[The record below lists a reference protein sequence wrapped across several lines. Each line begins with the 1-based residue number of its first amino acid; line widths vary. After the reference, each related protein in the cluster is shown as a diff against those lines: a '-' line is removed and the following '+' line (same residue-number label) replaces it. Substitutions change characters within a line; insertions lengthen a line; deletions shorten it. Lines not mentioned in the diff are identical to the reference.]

1 MPRYALRLEYDGA
14 PFCGWQRQHGQLSIQ
29 MVLEEAAAHL
39 NGGEPPLVTAAGRTD
54 AGVHAEAQVAH
65 LDLATDLPLERVRE
79 ALNFHTRPHPVAVT
93 GAAIVPEDWSARFS
107 AIGRAYRYRIL
118 NRAARP
124 ALDWGR
130 VWHVKKRLDAAA
142 MHEAAQGLLGRHDF
156 SAYRA
161 AACQA
166 KSPVRTLDRLYGTL
180 RDLGDVQAEAAIPP
194 GVEAALDDDL
204 NTPAALAEIA
214 RIAGEARKATD
225 PTERARLKSELLG
238 AGLALGLLQQ
248 APEAW
253 FVRGASGDDDAR
265 IQALVEERGA
275 AKQARDFARA
285 DAIRKQLADEG
296 VLLEDTPQGVR
307 WKRA

>member
-29 MVLEEAAAHL
+29 LVLEEAAAHL

-79 ALNFHTRPHPVAVT
+79 ALNFHTRPHPVAIT

-124 ALDWGR
+124 ALEWGQ

-142 MHEAAQGLLGRHDF
+142 MHEAAQGLLGQHDF

-161 AACQA
+161 GSCQA
-166 KSPVRTLDRLYGTL
+166 KSPVRTLDRLDVTRLGNEIEIIAEARSFLHHQVRNMVGTL
-180 RDLGDVQAEAAIPP
+180 
-194 GVEAALDDDL
+194 VEVGYGRR
-204 NTPAALAEIA
+204 PASWP
-214 RIAGEARKATD
+214 R
-225 PTERARLKSELLG
+225 
-238 AGLALGLLQQ
+238 
-248 APEAW
+248 
-253 FVRGASGDDDAR
+253 
-265 IQALVEERGA
+265 
-275 AKQARDFARA
+275 
-285 DAIRKQLADEG
+285 G
-296 VLLEDTPQGVR
+296 VLLGGDRAKAGQTAPPEGLVLTGVR
-307 WKRA
+307 YAEVVGWG